1 MVSLGLGQKQ
11 LQGPPLPPQVQQ
23 VLETQSGGVGGK
35 LMQWPPAL
43 SAHQPRGQPWA
54 SSRSN
59 ISAPLLFETR
69 HAAEPHPSP
78 QHPPQFSPAL
88 AASGGLPTSGRGGGT
103 GGLTSDLAA
112 TRLSPQCGFY
122 RREIPEARGR
132 GRPRR
137 GRGCGDSRG
146 GAALVCSDLHASL
159 PCEGPPALRC
169 RRQPRS
175 ARVSSPTAAA
185 LAARGGGGLPPASS

>member
-69 HAAEPHPSP
+69 P
-78 QHPPQFSPAL
+78 
-88 AASGGLPTSGRGGGT
+88 LPTAPAAVLACPGCERGSPNFREGWR
-103 GGLTSDLAA
+103 DW
-112 TRLSPQCGFY
+112 RLNV
-122 RREIPEARGR
+122 
-132 GRPRR
+132 RP
-137 GRGCGDSRG
+137 CGDPAIPAVRLLPPG
-146 GAALVCSDLHASL
+146 NPGGPGEGAAAA
-159 PCEGPPALRC
+159 GAGLR
-169 RRQPRS
+169 
-175 ARVSSPTAAA
+175 
-185 LAARGGGGLPPASS
+185 G